1 MQILSSKQ
9 IVCMIMDMNEQPLT
23 QAELRMWLAMLRGT
37 SLVNR
42 QLAYDMQNEHRL
54 HISLYDVLVRLYHS
68 PDYRQT
74 MSELAGQ
81 VIMSGSGLTRLLDK
95 MVEAGLVHRQLDPT
109 DRRLIYA
116 ELSEAG
122 REKAAALMVAHQQR
136 IQNYVM
142 QHLTA
147 EEVETMTIAFERVLD
162 AFHVSSQ
169 KSVV

>member
-1 MQILSSKQ
+1 
-9 IVCMIMDMNEQPLT
+9 MNEQPLT

-42 QLAYDMQNEHRL
+42 QLAHDMQNEHCL
-54 HISLYDVLVRLYHS
+54 HISWYDVLVHLYHS

-74 MSELAGQ
+74 MSELAGR

-95 MVEAGLVHRQLDPT
+95 MVEAGLVHRRLDPS

-122 REKAAALMVAHQQR
+122 QGKAAALMVAHQQR
-136 IQNYVM
+136 IQKYVM

-147 EEVETMTIAFERVLD
+147 EEIETMTTVFERVLG
-162 AFHVSSQ
+162 AFHAQNKV
-169 KSVV
+169 